1 MPEYLPFAMLNLLFG
16 ILTSIGLFGFQ
27 DSAKVVKEAPIHSLL
42 EQKLTYTLHP
52 DFSFTIRDEKILT
65 ILTADGLRHGSVVL
79 GYDNLQSI
87 RDFELEM
94 IEPITGKTIKKVK
107 LKDMADRAVQDNSFL
122 LDDRYKYYDLTAP
135 RFPVTVKIKT
145 EIHRNTNF
153 YYPEWMPVRFNHQK
167 VNESTLVFNYPT
179 TLGLKYK
186 ELNLR
191 AAPEIKESSGITT
204 VTWMEKDLE
213 VQTPSFDLDKDPKVL
228 LAPME
233 FAINEFHGE
242 MKDWAGLASWQYK
255 LNEGRGSL
263 PEDFQ
268 HQILAMVKD
277 IENPYEKVSILYD
290 YLQRNYRYVS
300 IQLGIGGWQ
309 TMTAREVVENKFGDC
324 KALTNLMKSML
335 EVAGIPSFY
344 TLVRAGEGE
353 DDIEIELPS
362 IQFNHVIL
370 QVPTDKD
377 PIWLECTSN
386 LNPAGY
392 LGTFTRNRHVL
403 VTTRDG
409 GYLTK
414 TPDYS
419 SQDWNKIKTNSKLV
433 ITDQG
438 AAQISTVWQNQ
449 GNPAMI
455 ARQVVAQLDDR
466 EKRDYLNRNSAVAGL
481 IVEDYEIKTDRMDS
495 IPTSEIAYS
504 GVIQRF
510 TQATAKRVILRS
522 FLSRISEAQV
532 TADGLFRE
540 DLYTIEFPEDL
551 EMEGGNER
559 VVTVEGEGYQGK
571 VILTKTGKTLQVQRE
586 LALQLKPDMES
597 DAKSALLKEV
607 NSKFEQTVTFIKP
620 TLSTTRYE

>member
-1 MPEYLPFAMLNLLFG
+1 MPEYLPFSMLNLLFG

-27 DSAKVVKEAPIHSLL
+27 DSAKVAKEAPIHSLL

-107 LKDMADRAVQDNSFL
+107 LKDMTDRAVQDNSFL

-186 ELNLR
+186 ELNLT
-191 AAPEIKESSGITT
+191 AAPEIMESSGITT

-344 TLVRAGEGE
+344 TLVRAGEGQ

-362 IQFNHVIL
+362 NQFNHVIL

-392 LGTFTRNRHVL
+392 LGTFTRNRHAL

-466 EKRDYLNRNSAVAGL
+466 EKRDYLNRNSGVAGL